1 MCRVLRPGGMIILG
15 TPDYATIGWRIIE
28 PVYGFLMPGGYKDEH
43 ITHYTL
49 AQLTEILGRHGIEIG
64 ETAYVAGSELI
75 LKCRKVE
82 RGALAGS
89 GAAAPAS
96 TAA

>member
-1 MCRVLRPGGMIILG
+1 
-15 TPDYATIGWRIIE
+15 
-28 PVYGFLMPGGYKDEH
+28 MPGGYKDEH

-49 AQLTEILGRHGIEIG
+49 DQLREILGRHGIVIE

-75 LKCRKVE
+75 LRCRKVE
-82 RGALAGS
+82 RQDRAGS
-89 GAAAPAS
+89 DVAAVAS